1 MSMDAIRAIF
11 AASAAEFA
19 RLEKINA
26 ARALL
31 EELVRNEP
39 QRQYRLHRD
48 AQLRRRVRV
57 AS

>member
-1 MSMDAIRAIF
+1 MTVDDLPAYFRQE
-11 AASAAEFA
+11 AACY
-19 RLEKINA
+19 R
-26 ARALL
+26 L

-48 AQLRRRVRV
+48 AQLRRRTRV